1 MAPLP
6 ETGVVDAD
14 GHVLEDADLWD
25 RYLEPDYR
33 DRPIRIVQDE
43 AGWDVLEVAG
53 QRSSF
58 AISVGKRRAS
68 SPMVA
73 SMISSSLFPIQFVS
87 PPASLEQGANTSSS
101 IERSSSAYSLQVV
114 DMSA

>member
-1 MAPLP
+1 
-6 ETGVVDAD
+6 
-14 GHVLEDADLWD
+14 
-25 RYLEPDYR
+25 
-33 DRPIRIVQDE
+33 
-43 AGWDVLEVAG
+43 
-53 QRSSF
+53 
-58 AISVGKRRAS
+58 
-68 SPMVA
+68 MVA